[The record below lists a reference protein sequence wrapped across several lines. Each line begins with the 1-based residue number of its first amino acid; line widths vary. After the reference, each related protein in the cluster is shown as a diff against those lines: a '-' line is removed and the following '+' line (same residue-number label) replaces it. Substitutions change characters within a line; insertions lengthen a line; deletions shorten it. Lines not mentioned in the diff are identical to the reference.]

1 MGSGAVGTIMRKL
14 DETTF
19 VSVRQ
24 LTVGDVDQAAAAGI
38 RLIVNNRPDGE
49 ESGQPTSAEI
59 EDAALAAGLDYRHIP
74 IAGGFPSEQVEA
86 MARALEQGPLLAF
99 CRSGTRSTFLWALAR
114 AKRGAPAGE
123 SVAAAAAAGY
133 DLAPI
138 RAWL

>member
-1 MGSGAVGTIMRKL
+1 MRRL

-19 VSVRQ
+19 VSPIQIVPSDIPG
-24 LTVGDVDQAAAAGI
+24 LAAAGI

-49 ESGQPTSAEI
+49 EPGQPTSGEI
-59 EDAALAAGLDYRHIP
+59 EAAALAAGLDYRHIP
-74 IAGGFPSEQVEA
+74 VAGGFPPGTVEA
-86 MARALEQGPLLAF
+86 MARALEQGPVLAF

-114 AKRGAPAGE
+114 AARGAPAGE

-133 DLAPI
+133 DLGPI